1 MYMDLL
7 FYPYVVKMYKILF
20 KSHEYNMN
28 ITNAM
33 FVNNFEDMFEGSG
46 LFKHPTTTYN
56 NVGHVSTMTYVVDSA
71 SNSLCAYIMDRLL
84 FFNMSWVKFLF
95 VHLKNMLE
103 PHIMYVR
110 DSKTSPKMDTLACF
124 HPFVMMT

>member
-1 MYMDLL
+1 
-7 FYPYVVKMYKILF
+7 MYKILF
-20 KSHEYNMN
+20 KIHEYNVN
-28 ITNAM
+28 ITNVM
-33 FVNNFEDMFEGSG
+33 FVNNFEDMFEGLG

-56 NVGHVSTMTYVVDSA
+56 NVGNVSTMTYVVDRA
-71 SNSLCAYIMDRLL
+71 STSLCAYIDRVL

-110 DSKTSPKMDTLACF
+110 DSKTPKMDTLACF